1 MKYLKTFEEEF
12 FNEFKYNKYSDPQ
25 VGDYFIFKN
34 EIGNGIDEKLKN
46 KIGRITEI
54 LNNTLIAYDFPDY
67 IVPLGFK
74 YIHMSFIDYF
84 SKNKEDLEAIINQN
98 KYNL

>member
-12 FNEFKYNKYSDPQ
+12 FNEFKYNKYSEPQ

-34 EIGNGIDEKLKN
+34 EPGNGIDEKLKN

-54 LNNTLIAYDFPDY
+54 FRNTIAYEFPDY
-67 IVPLGFK
+67 IVPPGFK
-74 YIHMSFIDYF
+74 YIHISFIDYF